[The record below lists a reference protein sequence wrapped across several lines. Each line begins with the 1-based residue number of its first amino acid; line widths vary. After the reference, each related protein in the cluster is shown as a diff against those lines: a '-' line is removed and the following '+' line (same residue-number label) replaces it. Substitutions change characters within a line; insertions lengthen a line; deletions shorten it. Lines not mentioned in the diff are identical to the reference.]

1 MQGCT
6 PSIPR
11 RCGRQ
16 TQRSNVQAETPEE
29 YYRRSLTIP
38 FIDHMISHIAT
49 RFSNLQEKASMAL
62 TIVPSVLLQ
71 SNTSGTSITNL
82 VDFFREDLPSPSTI
96 DQEIHLWRCKWQ
108 NFTGQVPDSPRE
120 ALVHATEVMF
130 PNVSILLRLICTLP
144 VTSCE
149 CERSIS
155 VLRRLKT
162 YLRTTMG
169 QERLTGLA
177 LMHVHY
183 ATEIDLDE
191 VINIFARQHPRRM
204 LLENILH

>member
-1 MQGCT
+1 MLYYY
-6 PSIPR
+6 
-11 RCGRQ
+11 
-16 TQRSNVQAETPEE
+16 SNVLATASVACNTYRMCPLKHLFAVAHCAVRS
-29 YYRRSLTIP
+29 YY
-38 FIDHMISHIAT
+38 
-49 RFSNLQEKASMAL
+49 E
-62 TIVPSVLLQ
+62 
-71 SNTSGTSITNL
+71 
-82 VDFFREDLPSPSTI
+82 
-96 DQEIHLWRCKWQ
+96 EIHLWRCKWQ
-108 NFTGQVPDSPRE
+108 SFTGQVPDSPRE
-120 ALVHATEVMF
+120 VHATEVMF
-130 PNVSILLRLICTLP
+130 PNTSILLRLICTLP

-191 VINIFARQHPRRM
+191 VINI
-204 LLENILH
+204 LHVSTHAAC